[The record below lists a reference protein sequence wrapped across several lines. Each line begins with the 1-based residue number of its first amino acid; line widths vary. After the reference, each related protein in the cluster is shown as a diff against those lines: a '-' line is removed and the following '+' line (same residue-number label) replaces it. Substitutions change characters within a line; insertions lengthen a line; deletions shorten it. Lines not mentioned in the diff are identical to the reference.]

1 MWLGVQIDYD
11 LWQAEQ
17 REQPF
22 IKPIAVH
29 A

>member
-1 MWLGVQIDYD
+1 MWLGVQTDYD

-17 REQPF
+17 REQPI
-22 IKPIAVH
+22 IKPLAVH

>member
-1 MWLGVQIDYD
+1 MWLGVQTDYD

-17 REQPF
+17 REQPV
-22 IKPIAVH
+22 IEPIAAH